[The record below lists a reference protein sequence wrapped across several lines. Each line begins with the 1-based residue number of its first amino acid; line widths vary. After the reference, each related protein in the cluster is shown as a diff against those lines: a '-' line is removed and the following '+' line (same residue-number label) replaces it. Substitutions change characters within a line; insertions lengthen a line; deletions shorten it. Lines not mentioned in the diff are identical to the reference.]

1 MNRFN
6 IATQRLVSKHSVKC
20 KYVVCNNSAYNT
32 ETSAITFTE
41 VQKDIYAYPKQIS
54 AGQYNFPKLIGK
66 EAIIFYILPG
76 VQVPHI
82 DDKIIYEGKTYIVD
96 SYQEHSAE
104 GSILLYKVI
113 GVKV

>member
-32 ETSAITFTE
+32 ETSAVTSTE
-41 VQKDIYAYPKQIS
+41 VQKDIDAYPKQIS

-66 EAIIFYILPG
+66 EAIMFYILPG
-76 VQVPHI
+76 SQIPRM
-82 DDKIIYEGKTYIVD
+82 DDKIIYEEKTYLVD

-104 GSILLYKVI
+104 GSVLLYKVI
-113 GVKV
+113 GVRV